1 MDRWSRHLRNKQLE
15 KDPSVCL
22 VYFALLC
29 DICYSRD
36 QVVLEANG
44 MSPGS
49 AREAFV
55 MVSRKRSNQR
65 GAMIGKTD

>member
-1 MDRWSRHLRNKQLE
+1 MWNKQLE

-22 VYFALLC
+22 VCLVCFALLC